1 MRAPV
6 PFHSA
11 KLLLYYI
18 DAVGK
23 VKHKKL
29 QRCSQKA
36 ILYLGRT
43 FDDGKVVLA
52 LRYGSTQRS
61 LLAAIICFI
70 AFSLSAR
77 PGEHDG
83 SKIQPEQLTRG
94 IPVRA
99 GQDLTGSQ
107 FVRYVSGMN
116 PQEREAA
123 VLEEISKGNVPDF
136 LRILVPVELQG
147 ERANG
152 QRLSA
157 TIFVMPDYLAIGSN
171 SDFLRIPM
179 NLHTAVAVAER
190 FGFVLPTR
198 KMVDAIYLQSQYH
211 LAPQPLP
218 AGPQMRSTAYYWEHN
233 EMIQDQMHTLGAL
246 LGALVSGDKKDV
258 VMSNR
263 LATYVGRIAI
273 YGWHRAPGQ
282 PIQPLST
289 VHGAYYED
297 YSHGIRLISQWAL
310 VDGSLESIR
319 GLLQNPSTAKILSD
333 EGPMHLDWRQLAE
346 SQNSSAVRVTQ
357 SN

>member
-1 MRAPV
+1 M
-6 PFHSA
+6 
-11 KLLLYYI
+11 
-18 DAVGK
+18 
-23 VKHKKL
+23 
-29 QRCSQKA
+29 QRDVSK
-36 ILYLGRT
+36 G
-43 FDDGKVVLA
+43 VLA
-52 LRYGSTQRS
+52 LRYSSTQRS
-61 LLAAIICFI
+61 LLAAIICLVV
-70 AFSLSAR
+70 FSFSAR

-83 SKIQPEQLTRG
+83 SKIQLEQLTQG

-99 GQDLTGSQ
+99 AQDLTGSQ

-123 VLEEISKGNVPDF
+123 VLGEITKGNVPDF

-152 QRLSA
+152 QKLTA

-179 NLHTAVAVAER
+179 NLHTAVTVAEQ

-198 KMVDAIYLQSQYH
+198 KIVDAIYLQSKYH

-218 AGPQMRSTAYYWEHN
+218 AGPQMRSTTYYWEHN
-233 EMIQDQMHTLGAL
+233 EMIEDQMHVLGAW

-263 LATYVGRIAI
+263 LVTCVGRIAI

-289 VHGAYYED
+289 VHGANYED
-297 YSHGIRLISQWAL
+297 YSHGIRLVSQWAV
-310 VDGSLESIR
+310 VDGKLESIR
-319 GLLQNPSTAKILSD
+319 DLLQNPSTAKILSD
-333 EGPMHLDWRQLAE
+333 EGPIHLDWRQLAE
-346 SQNSSAVRVTQ
+346 SQTVRVAQ